1 MSSRWQVFMPSRL
14 QKGFTLI
21 EILVVIV
28 LLGIILTV
36 AMISIGNTQSGKLKE
51 DMRRLLQ
58 IMRLAHEEAITN
70 QQTLAM
76 KFSAHGYALQRYD
89 EKGKIWVSVTD
100 PDFFRARKLD
110 EDYKI
115 RLLQDGLSVSLTDKD
130 SGKVLMYSSGEMTP
144 FELDI
149 GLPDSHINYHM
160 SGDLMGK
167 LTIKNLQAYGNTEDE
182 EQQ

>member
-1 MSSRWQVFMPSRL
+1 MSGKWQARMPSHR
-14 QKGFTLI
+14 QKGFTLL

-28 LLGIILTV
+28 LLGIIMTV
-36 AMISIGNTQSGKLKE
+36 AVISIGNTQSGKLQE

-58 IMRLAHEEAITN
+58 IMRLAQEEAIIN
-70 QQTLAM
+70 QQTLAV
-76 KFSAHGYALQRYD
+76 KFSIHGYALQRYD
-89 EKGKIWVSVTD
+89 RKAKIWVSVTD

-115 RLLQDGLSVSLTDKD
+115 RLVQDGLSVSLSDKD

-149 GLPDSHINYHM
+149 SLPDSNINYHL

-167 LTIKNLQAYGNTEDE
+167 LRIKDLPAYGSTEE
-182 EQQ
+182 EGQQ

>member
-1 MSSRWQVFMPSRL
+1 MRCRWLPSIPSRL
-14 QKGFTLI
+14 QKGFTLL

-36 AMISIGNTQSGKLKE
+36 AMISIGNTQSGKLEE

-58 IMRLAHEEAITN
+58 IMRLAHEEAIIN
-70 QQTLAM
+70 QQTLAI
-76 KFSAHGYALQRYD
+76 KFAAHGYALQRYD
-89 EKGKIWVSVTD
+89 KKGKIWVSVTE

-115 RLLQDGLSVSLTDKD
+115 KLVQDGLSVSLTNKD

-144 FELDI
+144 FELNVS
-149 GLPDSHINYHM
+149 LPDSDVAYHL

-167 LTIKNLQAYGNTEDE
+167 LRIKNLQAYGSTEDE
-182 EQQ
+182 DQQ